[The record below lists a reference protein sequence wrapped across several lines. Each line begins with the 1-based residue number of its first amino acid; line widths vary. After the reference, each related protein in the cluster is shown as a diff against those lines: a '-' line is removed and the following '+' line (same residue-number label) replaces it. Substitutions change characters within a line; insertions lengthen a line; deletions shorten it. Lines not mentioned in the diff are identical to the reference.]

1 MNTQHTTASSGLYLQ
16 LVLVSVIWGGTF
28 IAGRILAGST
38 SPLWIASFRF
48 LIASIVLL
56 LALVV
61 TRTRLAPINF
71 KQGLQ
76 LCLLGF
82 FGIFMYNLCFFYGL
96 SYINASRAALIVSL
110 TPAAIALFSYFLF
123 KEKLSFYKQGGIA
136 LCVLGAAIV
145 VISKDHSLLT
155 PMQYT
160 WKGDLLLIGCVGS
173 WSVYSV
179 SSRTLSHA
187 IGPMQT
193 VTYSILFGTIML
205 CLAAW
210 IQSDI
215 PLSALH
221 HIHASQ
227 VISLF
232 YLGALGSALAYIWY
246 YDAIKKIGATRS
258 GVFIA
263 LNPLTAV
270 LLGYFF
276 LGEHINHMMGIGGM
290 LILSGILLNNWPS
303 QHIMARRS

>member
-1 MNTQHTTASSGLYLQ
+1 MNTQHTTTASSLYLQ
-16 LVLVSVIWGGTF
+16 LVLVSIIWGGTF
-28 IAGRILAGST
+28 IAGRILTGST
-38 SPLWIASFRF
+38 SPLWIASLRF

-56 LALVV
+56 LVLVV
-61 TRTRLAPINF
+61 TRTPLATINI

-76 LCLLGF
+76 LSLLGV

-96 SYINASRAALIVSL
+96 SYINASRAALIVGL
-110 TPAAIALFSYFLF
+110 TPAAIALFSYALF
-123 KEKLSFYKQGGIA
+123 KEKLSLCKQGGIA

-145 VISKDHSLLT
+145 VISKDHSVLT

-160 WKGDLLLIGCVGS
+160 WKGDLLLLGCVGS
-173 WSVYSV
+173 WTVYSV

-193 VTYSILFGTIML
+193 VTYSILFGTVML

-210 IQSDI
+210 MQTDI
-215 PLSALH
+215 PLSVLRD
-221 HIHASQ
+221 IHASQ
-227 VISLF
+227 IVSLF

-246 YDAIKKIGATRS
+246 YDAIKRIGATRS

-270 LLGYFF
+270 LLGYFL

-290 LILSGILLNNWPS
+290 LILIGIVLNNWPS
-303 QHIMARRS
+303 QHTMARQS